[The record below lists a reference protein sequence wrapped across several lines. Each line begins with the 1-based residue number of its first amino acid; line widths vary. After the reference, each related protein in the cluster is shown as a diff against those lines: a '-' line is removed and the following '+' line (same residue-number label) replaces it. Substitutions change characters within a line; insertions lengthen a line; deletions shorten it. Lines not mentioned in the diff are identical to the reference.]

1 MPETETLLTTHPI
14 TLRASGEIP
23 PGTPIH
29 WRNGHGVI
37 TLPGQPEGIRVRATA
52 AARALG
58 IPEPDDDTI
67 DRWCTDSIVE
77 SVMGEPIEPDGID
90 HHGSP
95 SWLLALGLI

>member
-1 MPETETLLTTHPI
+1 MPNAETMLTKRPI
-14 TLRASGEIP
+14 TLRVAGEIP

-29 WRNGHGVI
+29 WRDGYGVL
-37 TLPGQPEGIRVRATA
+37 TLPGNHEGVRVRATT

-90 HHGSP
+90 AHGSP